1 MDGRTDVQTNGW
13 IGDQTETQMDK
24 RTDRLT
30 SRPEDEQADRQFY
43 GGTVGSSS
51 LTHKYLT

>member
-1 MDGRTDVQTNGW
+1 MDRRTDGQTNGW

-43 GGTVGSSS
+43 GRTVGSSS
-51 LTHKYLT
+51 LTQKYLT